1 MNTDPPGTDEDIID
15 VIDVFVLCGNSSD
28 ATLLGQQLSPRGY
41 RVTLFTD
48 CTQLSDQIRA
58 GKPNLLICDATSP
71 EPDGYEFCRQLK
83 ADDDLWMIPVLLITG
98 VSSLTDLLKVLDS
111 NADNYVARPFN
122 PQDLL
127 LLIED
132 LIAERLEKPDPEQL
146 KTRFKILHD
155 DREYVIMADRRKL
168 LEFLLS
174 SYELAV
180 DHAEECSRV
189 ERELKE
195 LTENLECQVKDRTQA
210 LSDEVK
216 RLDGIVKEHA
226 RSHAQKDRNILDKER
241 VETDLRVLVQD
252 NEAIISRQA
261 ATITKITDELD
272 QKNSLYAEAEEKIR
286 TLTADKAQVEQ
297 SLSTKID
304 ALCTER
310 DGFKTELES
319 TKRARSEAQ
328 KQIVALESRNANL
341 AQEKVKTESTLRSC
355 LLETDEVKSALADH
369 KNRADIAEQE
379 VQLKI
384 ETITESEEKIR
395 TLIADKAQVEQLLHT
410 EIDALCTERDGFK
423 TELESTKRAHS
434 EAQKQIA
441 ALESRNANLV
451 QEKVKTES
459 TLRSYSLETDKVKS
473 ALAEHKNRVNIAE
486 QEIKSLMQVKAESEE
501 KIRTLTADKAQVEQ
515 SLHTEIDAL
524 CTERDGFK
532 TELESTKRAHSEA
545 QKQIVALESRNANLA
560 QEKGETESTLRSC
573 TLETDE
579 VKTELES
586 TKRAL
591 SEAQNQISAL
601 ESGHANLAEE
611 KVKTESTLRSCSLEI
626 DEVKSALAE
635 YKNRAVAAEQEIKSI
650 MQAKTESEKAFQQ
663 KVNILSEKAKQLA
676 DDLEKQKA
684 VLDSETQRRIAFEQQ
699 IRILSQEK
707 EKKEAALGAEK
718 ESNREHRDALLEKFN
733 ATTAL
738 LGAERQKNTTLS
750 AEIQTVSL
758 AKEQLSREMH
768 TLTRRLAIAETA
780 HEEETQLRLRS
791 EKNAK
796 DALSE
801 KYDAVNSHQALLS
814 SLDGDLKTQA
824 EKLDLAYRERDSIK
838 SSKKALDDELA
849 VAVLGKVQ
857 SEKFAQSLSHEME
870 QLRAA
875 LETERRQRKSVED
888 SLEKERQLHLLSEI
902 SAREALSEKD
912 EAVKSHQALL
922 ASLHGDL
929 KTHAEKLELA
939 NREQDTIKRSRKKLE
954 DELAAAVLG
963 KAQSEKLAQS
973 LSRDME
979 QLRAA
984 LETERQQ
991 RKSVEESL
999 EKERQLHLLSEKSVK
1014 DALGEKDEAV
1024 KSHQALLASLH
1035 DDLKTHAEKLEL
1047 ANREQDTIKSSRKKL
1062 EDELAAAVLGKAQSE
1077 KFTQSLSHDIE
1088 QLRAAL
1094 ETEQQQRKSVEE
1106 SLDQEKQA
1114 KDLIEQRLRTVT
1126 GEKGHEHDNLVIKFK
1141 KLNEDVEKGIA
1152 LQKSLEQ
1159 QLAATVQQQSE
1170 KEDALRTLS
1179 KEFEQLLA
1187 AFKAE
1192 QKNRHDLEKQLA
1204 DRRENTQLKED
1215 PESAHNHALTLKGPT
1230 LPRVIEHPE
1239 KFISIVDSVQPPRDP
1254 AIVPVEHGEP
1264 STPTQDEISVPNIQ
1278 SVEDL
1283 FEDDHEM
1290 DICELPNAIIEPE
1303 PVNKDVAVDSGT
1315 GHSGISVFAEP
1326 DTANVKSDS
1335 PVEKLAKETGGK
1347 EVAAITTNNA
1357 VPITADTG
1365 AGNIIRAADT
1375 NKESEAAKV
1384 QRIGTLDK
1392 HRVSPAP
1399 GSMKFDRRQ
1408 WFDLIKWAHNTSSLS
1423 REEKLRFV
1431 RLGRLIQNGRNLN
1444 PRQEDQVSELVALA
1458 HSMGYKPG

>member
-41 RVTLFTD
+41 HVTLFTD

-98 VSSLTDLLKVLDS
+98 VSSRADLLKVLDS
-111 NADNYVARPFN
+111 NADNFVTRPYDHGEF
-122 PQDLL
+122 LS
-127 LLIED
+127 LIED
-132 LIAERLEKPDPEQL
+132 LIAERVEKPDPEQL
-146 KTRFKILHD
+146 KTRFKIRHD
-155 DREYVIMADRRKL
+155 DREYVIMADRYKL
-168 LEFLLS
+168 LEILLS
-174 SYELAV
+174 SYDLAV
-180 DHAEECSRV
+180 DRAKECTRV
-189 ERELKE
+189 ETELKD

-216 RLDGIVKEHA
+216 RLDGLVKEHT
-226 RSHAQKDRNILDKER
+226 RSHAQKDRNIQDQER

-272 QKNSLYAEAEEKIR
+272 QKNSRYAEAEAEIR
-286 TLTADKAQVEQ
+286 TLTAD
-297 SLSTKID
+297 T
-304 ALCTER
+304 
-310 DGFKTELES
+310 
-319 TKRARSEAQ
+319 
-328 KQIVALESRNANL
+328 
-341 AQEKVKTESTLRSC
+341 
-355 LLETDEVKSALADH
+355 
-369 KNRADIAEQE
+369 
-379 VQLKI
+379 
-384 ETITESEEKIR
+384 
-395 TLIADKAQVEQLLHT
+395 
-410 EIDALCTERDGFK
+410 
-423 TELESTKRAHS
+423 
-434 EAQKQIA
+434 
-441 ALESRNANLV
+441 
-451 QEKVKTES
+451 
-459 TLRSYSLETDKVKS
+459 
-473 ALAEHKNRVNIAE
+473 
-486 QEIKSLMQVKAESEE
+486 
-501 KIRTLTADKAQVEQ
+501 AQVEQ

-560 QEKGETESTLRSC
+560 QEKIKTESTLRSC
-573 TLETDE
+573 SLETDKVKSALAEHKNRANIAEQE
-579 VKTELES
+579 VQSKIETIAESEEKIRTLMADKTQVEQSLHTEIDALCTDRDGFKTELES
-586 TKRAL
+586 TKRAH
-591 SEAQNQISAL
+591 SEGQNQIVAL
-601 ESGHANLAEE
+601 ESRNVNLAQE
-611 KVKTESTLRSCSLEI
+611 KGETELTLRSCSLEI

-635 YKNRAVAAEQEIKSI
+635 HKNRANIAEQEVQSKIETIAESEEKIRTLTADKAQVEQSLHTEIDALCAERDDFKTELESTKRAHSEAQNQIVALESRNANLAQEKGETESTLRSCSLETDEVKSALAEHKNRANIAEQEIKSV
-650 MQAKTESEKAFQQ
+650 MQAKAESEHDLQQ
-663 KVNILSEKAKQLA
+663 TVNTLSEKVKQLA
-676 DDLEKQKA
+676 DDLVKQKA

-768 TLTRRLAIAETA
+768 TITRRLAIAETA

-796 DALSE
+796 DALSL
-801 KYDAVNSHQALLS
+801 KDDTVNSHQALLA
-814 SLDGDLKTQA
+814 SLDGDLKTHA
-824 EKLDLAYRERDSIK
+824 EKLDLAYRERDTLK
-838 SSKKALDDELA
+838 SSRKRLEDELA

-888 SLEKERQLHLLSEI
+888 SLEKERQLHLLSE
-902 SAREALSEKD
+902 
-912 EAVKSHQALL
+912 
-922 ASLHGDL
+922 
-929 KTHAEKLELA
+929 
-939 NREQDTIKRSRKKLE
+939 
-954 DELAAAVLG
+954 
-963 KAQSEKLAQS
+963 
-973 LSRDME
+973 
-979 QLRAA
+979 
-984 LETERQQ
+984 
-991 RKSVEESL
+991 KSV
-999 EKERQLHLLSEKSVK
+999 R
-1014 DALGEKDEAV
+1014 DTLGEKDEAV
-1024 KSHQALLASLH
+1024 KSHQALLASLN

-1047 ANREQDTIKSSRKKL
+1047 ANREQDTIKISRKKL
-1062 EDELAAAVLGKAQSE
+1062 EDELAATVLGKVQSE
-1077 KFTQSLSHDIE
+1077 KFAQSLSHDIE

-1094 ETEQQQRKSVEE
+1094 ETERQQRKSVEE
-1106 SLDQEKQA
+1106 SRDQEKQA
-1114 KDLIEQRLRTVT
+1114 KDHIEQRLRTVT

-1152 LQKSLEQ
+1152 LQTSLEQ
-1159 QLAATVQQQSE
+1159 KLAATVQQQSE

-1192 QKNRHDLEKQLA
+1192 QKNRHDLEEQLA
-1204 DRRENTQLKED
+1204 DTRENTQVKED
-1215 PESAHNHALTLKGPT
+1215 TEGAHNHALTIKGST

-1239 KFISIVDSVQPPRDP
+1239 KSISIVDSVQPPRDP
-1254 AIVPVEHGEP
+1254 VIVPVEQGLP
-1264 STPTQDEISVPNIQ
+1264 STPTQDEISAPNIQ

-1290 DICELPNAIIEPE
+1290 DICELPNATIEPE
-1303 PVNKDVAVDSGT
+1303 PVNKEVAVDSGT
-1315 GHSGISVFAEP
+1315 GHSGIAVFAEP

-1335 PVEKLAKETGGK
+1335 PVEELAKETGGK
-1347 EVAAITTNNA
+1347 EEAAITTNNA
-1357 VPITADTG
+1357 VPMTADTG
-1365 AGNIIRAADT
+1365 AGEITRAADT
-1375 NKESEAAKV
+1375 NKKSETAKV

>member
-28 ATLLGQQLSPRGY
+28 ATLLEQQLSPCGY

-58 GKPNLLICDATSP
+58 GKPNLLICDTTSP

-111 NADNYVARPFN
+111 NADNYVARPYDL
-122 PQDLL
+122 PDLL

-297 SLSTKID
+297 SLRTKIE

-328 KQIVALESRNANL
+328 KQIVALESKNANL

-369 KNRADIAEQE
+369 KNRANIAEQE
-379 VQLKI
+379 VQSKI

-395 TLIADKAQVEQLLHT
+395 TLTADKAQVEQLLHT
-410 EIDALCTERDGFK
+410 KIDALCTERDGFK
-423 TELESTKRAHS
+423 TELESTRRAHS

-451 QEKVKTES
+451 QEKVKNES
-459 TLRSYSLETDKVKS
+459 TLRSCSLETDKVKS
-473 ALAEHKNRVNIAE
+473 ALAEHKNRANIAE
-486 QEIKSLMQVKAESEE
+486 QEIKSLMQAKAESEE
-501 KIRTLTADKAQVEQ
+501 KIRTLTADKVQVEQ

-524 CTERDGFK
+524 CTERDEFK

-545 QKQIVALESRNANLA
+545 QDQINALESRNANLA
-560 QEKGETESTLRSC
+560 QEK
-573 TLETDE
+573 
-579 VKTELES
+579 
-586 TKRAL
+586 
-591 SEAQNQISAL
+591 
-601 ESGHANLAEE
+601 
-611 KVKTESTLRSCSLEI
+611 VKTESTLRSSLLET
-626 DEVKSALAE
+626 DEGKRALAE
-635 YKNRAVAAEQEIKSI
+635 QKNRANIAEQEIKSV
-650 MQAKTESEKAFQQ
+650 MQAKVKSEHDLQQ
-663 KVNILSEKAKQLA
+663 TVNTLSEKAKQLA
-676 DDLEKQKA
+676 DDLVKQKA
-684 VLDSETQRRIAFEQQ
+684 VLDSESQRRIAFEQQ

-780 HEEETQLRLRS
+780 HEEETQLRMRS

-796 DALSE
+796 DALSL
-801 KYDAVNSHQALLS
+801 KDDTVNSHQALLA
-814 SLDGDLKTQA
+814 SLDGDIKTQA
-824 EKLDLAYRERDSIK
+824 EKLDLAYRERDALK
-838 SSKKALDDELA
+838 SSRKTLEDELA

-963 KAQSEKLAQS
+963 KAQSEKFTQS
-973 LSRDME
+973 LSHDIE

-999 EKERQLHLLSEKSVK
+999 EKERQLHLLSEKSIRDV
-1014 DALGEKDEAV
+1014 LGEKDEAV

-1077 KFTQSLSHDIE
+1077 KFAQSLSHDIE

-1094 ETEQQQRKSVEE
+1094 ETEQQQRKSVKE

-1159 QLAATVQQQSE
+1159 KLAATVQQQSE

-1204 DRRENTQLKED
+1204 DIRENTQLKED

-1239 KFISIVDSVQPPRDP
+1239 KSISIVDSVQPPRDP
-1254 AIVPVEHGEP
+1254 VIVPVEQGVP
-1264 STPTQDEISVPNIQ
+1264 STPAPDEISAPNIQ

-1335 PVEKLAKETGGK
+1335 PVEELAKETGGK
-1347 EVAAITTNNA
+1347 EAAAITTNNA
-1357 VPITADTG
+1357 VLMTDDTG
-1365 AGNIIRAADT
+1365 AGEITRDADT

-1399 GSMKFDRRQ
+1399 GSMRFDRRQ

-1458 HSMGYKPG
+1458 HSMGYKTG